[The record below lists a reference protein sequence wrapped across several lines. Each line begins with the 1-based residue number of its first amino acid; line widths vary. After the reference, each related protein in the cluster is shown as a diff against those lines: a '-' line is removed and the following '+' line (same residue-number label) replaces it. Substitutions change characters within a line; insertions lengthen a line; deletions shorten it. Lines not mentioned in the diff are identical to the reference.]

1 MSETGKN
8 WANRIV
14 GHGEVAPDQLLAHP
28 DNFRRHSKSQQ
39 DAMTAVFEEVGWVQS
54 VIVSERSGRV
64 IDGHMR
70 VELAMRNDVPT
81 VPVVYVELSE
91 EEERKALATI
101 DPMGALATADAEQTK
116 DLLVG
121 LNMDDERLS
130 NLLGQLAK
138 QSGGAGW
145 KKPEEG
151 DLGDLADYDDFGE
164 EESEGEDG
172 DIPDA
177 PTRTALGEVWKL
189 GRHRLVVGK
198 AEDPDNLAR
207 AMKSAGV
214 KQVDMVWTDPPYG
227 VAIGDKNV
235 YLDSISRGSS
245 NRITE
250 NLINDA
256 VDEDVLQAMLAGA
269 FDNAFAVCRKG
280 AVWHVFAPT
289 GPLFLLFGA
298 ELVRLGIWR
307 QTIQWVK
314 NNATFSPMGVDYHWQ
329 SEPFFHGWVPGA
341 KHVYLGDRTQTNVW
355 NVDRP
360 SASPEHPT
368 MKPVALAERSIL
380 NHTKYNDV
388 VLDMFAGSGTA
399 ILACQKLDRICISSE
414 LAPHYADIILRRWEN
429 MTGEEAVRDESV

>member
-1 MSETGKN
+1 MSDTGKK

-14 GHGEVAPDQLLAHP
+14 GHAEVAPDQLLAHH
-28 DNFRRHSKSQQ
+28 DNFRRHSKAQQ
-39 DAMTAVFEEVGWVQS
+39 DAMAAVFEDIGWVQS
-54 VIVSERSGRV
+54 IIVSEQSGRV

-70 VELAMRNDVPT
+70 VELAMRQGVPT

-101 DPMGALATADAEQTK
+101 DPMGALATADADQTR

-121 LNMDDERLS
+121 LNMDDDRLS

-138 QSGGAGW
+138 QAGGAGW
-145 KKPEEG
+145 HKPG
-151 DLGDLADYDDFGE
+151 DDALGDMVDE
-164 EESEGEDG
+164 EEYLDGEGEGGLEIDEN
-172 DIPDA
+172 A
-177 PTRTALGEVWKL
+177 PTRTAEGDVWKL
-189 GRHRLVVGK
+189 GRHRLGIGK
-198 AEDPDNLAR
+198 AEDAALLAR
-207 AMKSAGV
+207 VMKSAGA

-245 NRITE
+245 NRVTE

-256 VDEDVLQAMLAGA
+256 VDEDVLKAMLVGA

-314 NNATFSPMGVDYHWQ
+314 NNSTFSPMGVDYHWQ

-341 KHVYLGDRTQTNVW
+341 KHAYYGDRTQTNVW
-355 NVDRP
+355 LADRP

-368 MKPVALAERSIL
+368 MKPIPLAERSIL

-388 VLDMFAGSGTA
+388 VLDMFTGSGTA
-399 ILACQKLDRICISSE
+399 FLACEKLDRIAIGTE
-414 LAPHYADIILRRWEN
+414 LSPHYGDLILRRWEQ
-429 MTGEEAVRDESV
+429 MSGQEAEKDESV